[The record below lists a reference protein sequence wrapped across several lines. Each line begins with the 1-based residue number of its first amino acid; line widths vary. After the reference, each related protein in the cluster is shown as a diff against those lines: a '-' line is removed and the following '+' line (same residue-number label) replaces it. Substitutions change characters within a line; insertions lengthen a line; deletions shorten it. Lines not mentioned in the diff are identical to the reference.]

1 MQRLGENFD
10 VLTQGLVTGF
20 SGLMMNG
27 NLGGGGNASPFGPG
41 GAKANDLVFATF
53 NQDTT

>member
-1 MQRLGENFD
+1 MQRFGENFD

-20 SGLMMNG
+20 SGLMMNA
-27 NLGGGGNASPFGPG
+27 NLGGGGGNFGPG
-41 GAKANDLVFATF
+41 GSKANELVFATF

>member
-41 GAKANDLVFATF
+41 GSKANELVFATF

>member
-27 NLGGGGNASPFGPG
+27 NVGGGIASPFGPG
-41 GAKANDLVFATF
+41 ASKANELVFATF

>member
-1 MQRLGENFD
+1 MQKFGENLD

-27 NLGGGGNASPFGPG
+27 NHGGGNVSP
-41 GAKANDLVFATF
+41 KANELAFATF